1 MDEYSFMDK
10 QAKMLTEMV
19 EVFERNDANLFE
31 MYRVLA
37 VAMSVTRAQLKDMLA
52 DLGEQAE
59 ALMDGIDGLLEM
71 ESE

>member
-1 MDEYSFMDK
+1 MDFMDK
-10 QAKMLTEMV
+10 QAKMLSEIV
-19 EVFERNDANLFE
+19 DVFERNDANLFE

-37 VAMSVTRAQLKDMLA
+37 IAFKISRENVKAMFESLD
-52 DLGEQAE
+52 EQAE